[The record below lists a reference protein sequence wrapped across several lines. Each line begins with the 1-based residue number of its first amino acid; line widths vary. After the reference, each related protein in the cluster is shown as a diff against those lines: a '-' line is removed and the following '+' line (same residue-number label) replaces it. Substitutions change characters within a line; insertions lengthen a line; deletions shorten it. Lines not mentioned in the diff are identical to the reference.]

1 MGWRLQSCLAPL
13 GGVDEL
19 YIYIYIF
26 AIPLSCV
33 SDLCLRP
40 HPFGPRETAMGEDSG
55 GAELVPRFVVLCFP
69 SLSPRG
75 PQVTHFKVDQICWPR
90 G

>member
-1 MGWRLQSCLAPL
+1 MSCT
-13 GGVDEL
+13 
-19 YIYIYIF
+19 YIYIF

-55 GAELVPRFVVLCFP
+55 GAELVPRFVVFFP
-69 SLSPRG
+69 ILVPTWSSGHTL
-75 PQVTHFKVDQICWPR
+75 KADQICWPR